1 MVSGSMVRIS
11 RASTTRSAR
20 LPASRLPVCLVLL
33 HGVGIDGIGVDRGL
47 LRNALIEIERKLPLP
62 AGSRDRDL
70 KGTERIIGGDV
81 PVAAGDGG
89 RGGAV
94 EGGGRRGTA
103 VRPWPGECC
112 HG

>member
-20 LPASRLPVCLVLL
+20 LPASRLPVVLSCY
-33 HGVGIDGIGVDRGL
+33 GVGIDGIGVDRGL

-81 PVAAGDGG
+81 PVAAADDSRAGAMEAAG
-89 RGGAV
+89 RIEIAV
-94 EGGGRRGTA
+94 TL
-103 VRPWPGECC
+103 RPEIRL
-112 HG
+112 